1 VSDVQN
7 AGGRRICP
15 RNHRMPLIAALTL
28 VNLITWTRALHALHA
43 LLF

>member
-1 VSDVQN
+1 
-7 AGGRRICP
+7 
-15 RNHRMPLIAALTL
+15 MPLIAVLAL